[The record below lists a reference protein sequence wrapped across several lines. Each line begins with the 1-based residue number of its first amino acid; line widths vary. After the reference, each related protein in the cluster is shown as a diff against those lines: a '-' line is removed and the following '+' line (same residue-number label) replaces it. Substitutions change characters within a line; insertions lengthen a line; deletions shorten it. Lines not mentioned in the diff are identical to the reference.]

1 MRYLFSISI
10 LLASFYGLAN
20 PNIICNNLVDVSHQ
34 IQDKIDNNQIAVL
47 SSGTCIVGSQ
57 IILKNGSKIH
67 GSPDSKTVLVNDS
80 VFKPSQGMLFAYSS
94 DKNDWVNDIVIKD
107 LTIKGGS
114 DYKGFS
120 EHVHLIS
127 LHGVSNVII
136 HNVNFIS
143 FQGDG
148 VYIGGGIGNEERH
161 NKSIYITSNSF
172 DGVNNSN
179 RNGVSVIDG
188 ENIYIINNVFTNVAK
203 SNMPGAIDI
212 EPNLN
217 KFHFVKNVVI
227 GKNKIINS
235 VGYAAINIW
244 LNDVTTNTPS
254 MFYIYNNK
262 IFAGGKSRGINFEGN
277 KALSNNS
284 PDNNVI
290 ISSNIVRSN
299 TDALVLR
306 GVKKFK
312 VEGNIF
318 ISKGMSPI
326 ILNTSAKNYSLDGEF
341 LNNRFNKNYKF
352 IFSRYFNVVS
362 EGNCFYCVK

>member
-1 MRYLFSISI
+1 MRYLFLMSIF
-10 LLASFYGLAN
+10 LVSFSGLAN
-20 PNIICNNLVDVSHQ
+20 PNVICNNSVDVSHQ

-47 SSGTCIVGSQ
+47 SSGICIIGAK

-67 GSPDSKTVLVNDS
+67 GSPDGGTVLVNDA

-94 DKNDWVNDIVIKD
+94 GKDDWIKDIVIKD

-114 DYKGFS
+114 DYRGFS

-127 LHGVSNVII
+127 LHGVSNVLI
-136 HNVNFIS
+136 HNVNFIA

-148 VYIGGGIGNEERH
+148 IYIGGGIGNEERH
-161 NKSIYITSNSF
+161 NKSIYITSNTF

-179 RNGVSVIDG
+179 RNGISVIDG
-188 ENIYIINNVFTNVAK
+188 CNIYIINNVFTNVTK
-203 SNMPGAIDI
+203 GNMPGAIDV

-217 KFHFVKNVVI
+217 KFHFVKNIVI
-227 GKNKIINS
+227 GKNQITNS

-244 LNDVTTNTPS
+244 LNDVTMNTPS
-254 MFYIYNNK
+254 MFYIYKNK

-277 KALSNNS
+277 KALSKGS

-290 ISSNIVRSN
+290 ISSNVVYSN
-299 TDALVLR
+299 ADALVLR

-312 VEGNIF
+312 VEANVF
-318 ISKGMSPI
+318 ISKGVSPV
-326 ILNTSAKNYSLDGEF
+326 ILNTSAKNYSLDGEL
-341 LNNRFNKNYKF
+341 LNNRFNNNYNF
-352 IFSRYFNVVS
+352 NFSHYFNVVS
-362 EGNCFYCVK
+362 KGNCFYCVK